1 MVVFVSFL
9 YFINNLR
16 KLQEVCAQFPVAHY
30 FIKKIEMGNCLTKSK
45 EEELTEQ
52 NEQTKQRAELIDAV
66 DYSRQ
71 EPQKYLR
78 ISFY

>member
-1 MVVFVSFL
+1 
-9 YFINNLR
+9 
-16 KLQEVCAQFPVAHY
+16 
-30 FIKKIEMGNCLTKSK
+30 MGNCLTKSK
-45 EEELTEQ
+45 EEDLAEK

>member
-1 MVVFVSFL
+1 
-9 YFINNLR
+9 
-16 KLQEVCAQFPVAHY
+16 
-30 FIKKIEMGNCLTKSK
+30 MGNCLTKSK
-45 EEELTEQ
+45 EETEQ